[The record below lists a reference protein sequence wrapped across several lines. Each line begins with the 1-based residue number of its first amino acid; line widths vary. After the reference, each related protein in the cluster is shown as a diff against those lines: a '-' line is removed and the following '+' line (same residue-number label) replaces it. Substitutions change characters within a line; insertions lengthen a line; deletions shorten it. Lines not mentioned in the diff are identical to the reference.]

1 MDLRRLTLFLAVAD
15 NAGFSRAAD
24 ALGMS
29 QPAVSQGIRELEGEL
44 GTKLFHR
51 LGRTV
56 GLTAAGEALVGPA
69 RQALRDVDTGHAAVR
84 AVAGLAA
91 GQLDLCALPTLA
103 VHPVGP
109 IVGSFRRAHP
119 GVRVVL
125 SAPEDTASLVNLVR
139 SGRSEVGIT
148 EAVTATGLVVH
159 SLGDQDFLLVLPPGS
174 DARSPIP
181 LRRLQGVPL
190 VAGPPE
196 TSTRRLLDE
205 AFAAAGLTP
214 NVAVVSA
221 QREALL
227 PLVLAGAGATLLPRP
242 LADVAKQLGCAVAVP
257 TPAVRRKVVLAR
269 RESPLTPA
277 AARFVD
283 LALAAAGT
291 STERGSR
298 RSAHSVPSKEDGSGQ
313 TYRSPAG
320 DPLSRPGTPPGAG
333 TAARSTREPPRAS

>member
-15 NAGFSRAAD
+15 NGGFSRAAD
-24 ALGMS
+24 ALGIS
-29 QPAVSQGIRELEGEL
+29 QPAVSQAVRELEGEL
-44 GTKLFHR
+44 GTALFHR
-51 LGRTV
+51 LGRSV
-56 GLTAAGEALVGPA
+56 RLTAAGEALVGPA
-69 RQALRDVDTGHAAVR
+69 RQALRDVDTGQAAVR

-119 GVRVVL
+119 AVRVVL

-148 EAVTATGLVVH
+148 EAVTAPGLVVH
-159 SLGDQDFLLVLPPGS
+159 SLGDQDFLMVLPPGS
-174 DARSPIP
+174 DARSPLP
-181 LRRLQGVPL
+181 FRRLAGMPL

-205 AFAAAGLTP
+205 AFTTAGLAP
-214 NVAVVSA
+214 NVAVVTA

-242 LADVAKQLGCAVAVP
+242 LAEVAKRLGCVVATP
-257 TPAVRRKVVLAR
+257 TPAVRRKVVVAHR
-269 RESPLTPA
+269 DTPLTPSA
-277 AARFVD
+277 ERFVEM
-283 LALAAAGT
+283 ALARATGT
-291 STERGSR
+291 GDDFSSPPR
-298 RSAHSVPSKEDGSGQ
+298 R
-313 TYRSPAG
+313 R
-320 DPLSRPGTPPGAG
+320 
-333 TAARSTREPPRAS
+333 AARSQRGR

>member
-1 MDLRRLTLFLAVAD
+1 MTLFLAVAD
-15 NAGFSRAAD
+15 NGGFSRAAD

-29 QPAVSQGIRELEGEL
+29 QPAVSQAVGELEGEL
-44 GTKLFHR
+44 GTAMFHR
-51 LGRTV
+51 LGRSV
-56 GLTAAGEALVGPA
+56 QLTAAGEALVGPA
-69 RQALRDVDTGHAAVR
+69 RQALRDVDTGQAAVR

-91 GQLDLCALPTLA
+91 GQLDLSALPTLA

-148 EAVTATGLVVH
+148 EAVTAPGLVVH
-159 SLGDQDFLLVLPPGS
+159 SLGDQDFLMVLPPGS
-174 DARSPIP
+174 DARSPLP
-181 LRRLQGVPL
+181 LRRLAGMPL

-205 AFAAAGLTP
+205 AFTTAGLAP
-214 NVAVVSA
+214 NVAVVTA

-242 LADVAKQLGCAVAVP
+242 LADLASRLGCVIASP
-257 TPAVRRKVVLAR
+257 TPAVRRKVVVAHR
-269 RESPLTPA
+269 DTALTPSA
-277 AARFVD
+277 ERFVD
-283 LALAAAGT
+283 MALAPITTT
-291 STERGSR
+291 SGPSTNKPMG
-298 RSAHSVPSKEDGSGQ
+298 RSARSRHSSISA
-313 TYRSPAG
+313 SPG
-320 DPLSRPGTPPGAG
+320 
-333 TAARSTREPPRAS
+333 